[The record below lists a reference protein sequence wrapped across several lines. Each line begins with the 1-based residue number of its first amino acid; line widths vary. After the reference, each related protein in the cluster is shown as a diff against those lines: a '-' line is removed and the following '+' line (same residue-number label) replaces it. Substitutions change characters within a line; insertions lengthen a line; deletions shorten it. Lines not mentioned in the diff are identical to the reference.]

1 MSCRFL
7 VGSNVFFR
15 GFFEDFDSKDVDTVV
30 LEDNPNGYEN
40 VRQFHFKD
48 RCIFQ
53 WRRMSKD
60 EFIDVSLERGLGMEL
75 GKFLVPE
82 FAKELEMDMDDLER
96 LRPLAEK
103 LDEKHLYEKVIY
115 DAYIENGCWALT
127 DEQRIEAYRIYKECK
142 EEKDEN

>member
-1 MSCRFL
+1 MNRFL

-15 GFFEDFDSKDVDTVV
+15 GYFEDFVSKDVDSLI
-30 LEDNPNGYEN
+30 LENEPKGYEN

-53 WRRMSKD
+53 WRRMKKD
-60 EFIDVSLERGLGMEL
+60 ELMDLSLKRGLGMEL

-82 FAKELEMDMDDLER
+82 FARELKMDIDDLEK

-115 DAYIENGCWALT
+115 DAYIENGCWFLT
-127 DEQRIEAYRIYKECK
+127 DEQRAEAYRIYNECK

>member
-1 MSCRFL
+1 MNRFL

-15 GFFEDFDSKDVDTVV
+15 GYFEDFESKDIDLLI
-30 LEDNPNGYEN
+30 LEDEPRGYEN

-53 WRRMSKD
+53 WRRMKKD
-60 EFIDVSLERGLGMEL
+60 EFIDLSLERGLGMEL

-82 FAKELEMDMDDLER
+82 FARELEMDINDLEK

-115 DAYIENGCWALT
+115 DAYVENGCWALT
-127 DEQRIEAYRIYKECK
+127 EEQRIEAYRIYKECK
-142 EEKDEN
+142 EEKDEI

>member
-1 MSCRFL
+1 MDRFL

-15 GFFEDFDSKDVDTVV
+15 GWFNDFVSKDVDTVI

-53 WRRMSKD
+53 WRRMEKD
-60 EFIDVSLERGLGMEL
+60 EFIDLSLERGLGMEL

-82 FAKELEMDMDDLER
+82 FARELG
-96 LRPLAEK
+96 
-103 LDEKHLYEKVIY
+103 EKHLYEKVIY
-115 DAYIENGCWALT
+115 DAYIENGCWGLT
-127 DEQRIEAYRIYKECK
+127 DEQRIEAYRIYNECK
-142 EEKDEN
+142 EQKVED

>member
-1 MSCRFL
+1 MNRFL

-15 GFFEDFDSKDVDTVV
+15 GYFEDFESKDVDSLI
-30 LEDNPNGYEN
+30 LEDEPIGYKN
-40 VRQFHFKD
+40 VRQFHLKD

-60 EFIDVSLERGLGMEL
+60 EFINLSLERSLGMEL

-82 FAKELEMDMDDLER
+82 FAREIEMDINDLKR
-96 LRPLAEK
+96 LQPLAEK
-103 LDEKHLYEKVIY
+103 LDQKHLYEKVIY
-115 DAYIENGCWALT
+115 DSYIENGCWFLT
-127 DEQRIEAYRIYKECK
+127 DEQRTEAYRVYKESK

>member
-1 MSCRFL
+1 MNRFL

-15 GFFEDFDSKDVDTVV
+15 GYFEDFESKDVDSLI
-30 LEDNPNGYEN
+30 LEDEPRGYEN

-53 WRRMSKD
+53 WRRMKKD
-60 EFIDVSLERGLGMEL
+60 EFIDLSLEKGLGMEL

-82 FAKELEMDMDDLER
+82 FARELEMDINDLEK

-115 DAYIENGCWALT
+115 DAYIENCRWFLT

-142 EEKDEN
+142 EKKDEN